1 VLDQP
6 HPTVSRPALLV
17 VVTDQVLVVRIGV
30 RREVSLNEVSR
41 FVGGE
46 AKHDVD
52 SVDVTRVESDGVTSF
67 GSSIAELKEVV
78 GHLRRSRHLTRS

>member
-1 VLDQP
+1 MLDQS

-17 VVTDQVLVVRIGV
+17 VVTDQVLVVRIWV
-30 RREVSLNEVSR
+30 RREVSLDEISR

-46 AKHDVD
+46 AKHDVN
-52 SVDVTRVESDGVTSF
+52 SIDVARVESDRVTRF